1 MKRVLGTLFNV
12 FLLLGVIVAVPLVLT
27 KVGVLPYRAYLIDT
41 GSMTPT
47 IPKWSAVLV
56 RDGVY
61 QKGQVISFQ
70 TPNGIVTH
78 RLVVQN
84 QDGTLGTK
92 GDANTTIDPSFLP
105 PDKVIG
111 GVVANIPM
119 APFWLI
125 VYVALLLGFEVG
137 HELIPETA
145 KVAEDR

>member
-1 MKRVLGTLFNV
+1 M
-12 FLLLGVIVAVPLVLT
+12 
-27 KVGVLPYRAYLIDT
+27 
-41 GSMTPT
+41 SPT
-47 IPKWSAVLV
+47 IPRWSAVLV
-56 RDGVY
+56 REGVY
-61 QKGQVISFQ
+61 QKGQVISFR

-111 GVVANIPM
+111 GVVANVQM

-125 VYVALLLGFEVG
+125 VYVALMLGFGVG
-137 HELIPETA
+137 HELILETA
-145 KVAEDR
+145 EVAEDR